1 MEQMEQNFENLKGG
15 DQPGERKSY
24 DSLSRKTSSAIMG
37 GPKGASNASSLTLMS
52 QRDHDR
58 DGDNE
63 EVVSVRQG
71 EEKRR
76 RKSGGVN
83 SDAIGQKL
91 KEELCKYKQ
100 ELKEYNETTKDLEE
114 KYMKINYEL
123 NEMQQ
128 KHDHFVAKRVH
139 SSAEDGDENEDSDA
153 DLNGLS
159 SRYYGSSSSVNSE
172 DDDGGGSSKCKSNKL
187 FCSNTSFVTV
197 LSADNNKVKH
207 QRKTKSHLSAQV
219 MNQKLVETL
228 AQRQA
233 KRRKRNFIED
243 EQMNSSIND
252 VYNVLKDVI
261 NTSKENKYKTDRET
275 GDITQ
280 LYSTIKSLR
289 SEQME
294 FQQVIRQQ
302 QDRISDYHSRC
313 VKAQE
318 IMKTQKHEIDK
329 LHINNKHLESS
340 IYNDIDTLRSKIDT
354 KLKNVSHLP
363 QMMRDEHSKFEKVMR
378 ENCLLTDKLRVLQQ
392 EANQLKVKIDELGR
406 RKMVTINRLKAAE
419 RDLKIFKNYNTALKS
434 EKRRLSDELSAV
446 KEQLEQLQATSK
458 RQLARYRDQSEKQR
472 RDLQKRIF
480 DLELKLSR
488 SQNSTS
494 SLIQERD
501 SLIAE
506 LQTQLHTLVHNF
518 EVSQKHIRVLRRHIY
533 SMTNSSGGGA
543 NSGAVGVTGSGG
555 GGGGGGAGVVNPT
568 IPRRTNEAGIVR
580 LTPLVNNI
588 GNVPRLSNPRTLTK
602 NKS

>member
-1 MEQMEQNFENLKGG
+1 
-15 DQPGERKSY
+15 
-24 DSLSRKTSSAIMG
+24 MG
-37 GPKGASNASSLTLMS
+37 GPNGASNASISTLMG
-52 QRDHDR
+52 QRDHDH

-63 EVVSVRQG
+63 EDVISVRQVREG
-71 EEKRR
+71 DEKRR
-76 RKSGGVN
+76 RKTGGVK

-159 SRYYGSSSSVNSE
+159 SRYYGSSTSVNSE
-172 DDDGGGSSKCKSNKL
+172 DDDEDDGDDGSLKCKNNKL
-187 FCSNTSFVTV
+187 FRSNTSFVTV
-197 LSADNNKVKH
+197 LSGDNNKIKQH
-207 QRKTKSHLSAQV
+207 RKTKSHLSAQV
-219 MNQKLVETL
+219 MNQQLVETL

-233 KRRKRNFIED
+233 KRKKRNSIED
-243 EQMNSSIND
+243 EQMNNSIKD

-261 NTSKENKYKTDRET
+261 NTSKENKYKTDRDT

-280 LYSTIKSLR
+280 LYSTIKSLK

-329 LHINNKHLESS
+329 LHMNNKHLESS

-363 QMMRDEHSKFEKVMR
+363 QMMRDEHSKYEKVMR
-378 ENCLLTDKLRVLQQ
+378 ENCLLNDKLHVLQQ

-446 KEQLEQLQATSK
+446 KEQLEQLQASSK
-458 RQLARYRDQSEKQR
+458 RQLTRYRDQSEKQR

-543 NSGAVGVTGSGG
+543 NSGAVGATG

-580 LTPLVNNI
+580 LTPLVNNV